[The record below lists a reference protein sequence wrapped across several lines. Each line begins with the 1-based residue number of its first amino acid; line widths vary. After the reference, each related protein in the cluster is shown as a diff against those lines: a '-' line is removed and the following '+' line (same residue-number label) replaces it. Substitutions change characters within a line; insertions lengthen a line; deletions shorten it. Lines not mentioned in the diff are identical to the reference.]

1 VEYSYNTEKKA
12 KSLAQA
18 PNSMIPDLKKSDA
31 AVLIVLGQ
39 SNAHGHGLKMNDE
52 DRIIEPMTHV
62 WGLSRSANQKFDLP
76 DVIWSGYQSAGMNL
90 GETQDHT
97 ICIAS
102 EVAKMWQHEFEQGN
116 RLSLPDL
123 YIIQISIGAQG
134 LSPSKGEKNDMWNPH
149 RPAKLIPGSLGTV
162 DISLFPFTLSILK
175 TAMNN
180 LRRNK
185 KTPVVIGVH
194 WSAGNDSGLAA
205 DKRTELAEL
214 YQILFD
220 GFFEAIGQPCTL
232 YLEKLL
238 HKNRLRDLGLPMD
251 GMTYENNL
259 YQEMVARDSRFR
271 LISAEQ
277 APYWR
282 EETETNGIFV
292 DDHVHYTAEMQKW
305 FAGLY
310 FERVVQALS

>member
-1 VEYSYNTEKKA
+1 MEYSYTPESNNPSPA
-12 KSLAQA
+12 DAQDA
-18 PNSMIPDLKKSDA
+18 VIPGLRESDA

-39 SNAHGHGLKMNDE
+39 SNAHGHGLQLKDE

-62 WGLSRSANQKFDLP
+62 WGLCRSANQKLDLP
-76 DVIWSGYQSAGMNL
+76 DVTWSGYQSAGMNL

-97 ICIAS
+97 VCIAT
-102 EVAKMWQHEFEQGN
+102 EVAKKWQHEFENGN

-149 RPAKLIPGSLGTV
+149 RAAKLIPGPLGTV

-180 LRRNK
+180 LRSNK
-185 KTPVVIGVH
+185 KNPVVIGVH
-194 WSAGNDSGLAA
+194 WSAGNDGCLTA
-205 DKRTELAEL
+205 DKCAELENL

-220 GFFEAIGQPCTL
+220 GFFAAIGQPCTL

-238 HKNRLRDLGLPMD
+238 CKNRLRDLGLPIEAL
-251 GMTYENNL
+251 TFENNL
-259 YQEMVARDSRFR
+259 YREMVARDSRFR
-271 LISAEQ
+271 LISAEFS
-277 APYWR
+277 PYWI
-282 EETETNGIFV
+282 EETETNGVFV
-292 DDHVHYTAEMQKW
+292 DDHVHYTAEMQQW

-310 FERVVQALS
+310 FDRVIRSLS